1 MKPWLL
7 LPPKLAHDLGPWAL
21 PLIAALSK
29 QQNYIAHDKKWRGL
43 YFRNPLG
50 LAGGADKS
58 GQSLISWQKL
68 GVGFLEVGTV
78 TPLPQTAN
86 PGKIL
91 DRNILQKA
99 VWNKMGFPNG
109 GAEALRKKLS
119 QIKNKIEVPL
129 FVNIGKNRQTPNEH
143 ASDDYIHCLQNL
155 ADFADAFIVNI
166 SSPNTKD
173 LRELLKS
180 ENLKSFL
187 QPIIQSKNQLSQK
200 KPLLLKLSPD
210 MEKTSLIE
218 ALQVSLDLDLDGWI
232 LTNTTLSRP
241 KGLDFPSDGG
251 LSGEPLKTL
260 SFQNLILATEFL
272 QNKKGDRLLIST
284 GGISTAEDVLHRL
297 NAGADLVQIY
307 SALVFHGPRLFQNIL
322 SSL

>member
-29 QQNYIAHDKKWRGL
+29 KQNYVARDKKWRGL
-43 YFRNPLG
+43 HFRNPLG
-50 LAGGADKS
+50 LAGGVDKT
-58 GQSLISWQKL
+58 GQSLLSWQKL

-78 TPLPQTAN
+78 TPLPQSAN

-91 DRNILQKA
+91 DRNISQKA
-99 VWNKMGFPNG
+99 VWNKMGFPND
-109 GAEALRKKLS
+109 GANALRKKLS
-119 QIKNKIEVPL
+119 QIKNKLEVPL
-129 FVNIGKNRQTPNEH
+129 FINIGKNRQTSNGL
-143 ASDDYIHCLQNL
+143 AANDYINCLENL

-187 QPIIQSKNQLSQK
+187 TPIIQSKNQLSQK
-200 KPLLLKLSPD
+200 KPLLLKLGPD
-210 MEKTSLIE
+210 MEKNSLID

-241 KGLDFPSDGG
+241 PGVDFPSEGG

-260 SFQNLILATEFL
+260 SFENLILATEFL
-272 QNKKGDRLLIST
+272 KNKKGDRLLIST
-284 GGISTAEDVLHRL
+284 GGISTAEDVLRRL